1 MITLFCTKHKTII
14 IMTPSVVIINGRYIV
29 IGCIIWPI
37 LIVIVTYSTY
47 FSLHAN
53 ELDVVRNSLQIPTIS
68 ETGQLVPES
77 IILTYGLHAEAVG
90 LCFLFVLIYLQFQ
103 IAIDSIREE
112 SQSQTQTLLH
122 DDLGSSQ
129 NIHTNN
135 NTMSIY
141 DRISLCNCWNRQCQT
156 KTSLTIWNKVLL
168 WLGLLSALFMSLVGS
183 ISLAVDDTVHT
194 IFAFLTFLTA
204 ALHCLIFYYTIM
216 YKIQTNSID
225 LFLHTIV
232 LIIIIPFNII
242 MIIIISVMWV
252 YCTSQIC
259 INVTVN
265 LIPTLEYITAIVL
278 LVYIYRFYN
287 IVTDTKLIVVSDSN
301 SYSDSD
307 NNVTVPAHIVTTR

>member
-1 MITLFCTKHKTII
+1 
-14 IMTPSVVIINGRYIV
+14 MTPSVVIINGQYIV

-37 LIVIVTYSTY
+37 IIVIVTYSTY

-77 IILTYGLHAEAVG
+77 IILTYGLHVEAVG

-112 SQSQTQTLLH
+112 SQSQTLLH

-135 NTMSIY
+135 NNMSIY
-141 DRISLCNCWNRQCQT
+141 EMICLCNCWNRQCQT
-156 KTSLTIWNKVLL
+156 KKSLTIWNKVLL
-168 WLGLLSALFMSLVGS
+168 SLGLLSALFMSLVGS

-204 ALHCLIFYYTIM
+204 TLHCLIFYYTIM

-265 LIPTLEYITAIVL
+265 LIPTLEYITAVAL
-278 LVYIYRFYN
+278 LVYIYRF
-287 IVTDTKLIVVSDSN
+287 L
-301 SYSDSD
+301 
-307 NNVTVPAHIVTTR
+307 

>member
-112 SQSQTQTLLH
+112 SLSLTLLH

-135 NTMSIY
+135 NNNMSIY
-141 DRISLCNCWNRQCQT
+141 ERIYCWNRQCQT
-156 KTSLTIWNKVLL
+156 KKSLTIWNKVLL
-168 WLGLLSALFMSLVGS
+168 SLGLLSALFMSLVGS

-301 SYSDSD
+301 SYNNSD